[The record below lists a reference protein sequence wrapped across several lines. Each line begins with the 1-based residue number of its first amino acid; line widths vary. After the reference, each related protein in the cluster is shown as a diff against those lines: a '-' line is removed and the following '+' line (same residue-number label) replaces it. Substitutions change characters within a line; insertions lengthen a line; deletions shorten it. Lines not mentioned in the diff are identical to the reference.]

1 MFSVIFEV
9 NRKPDRANDYL
20 ELAEHLKP
28 ILAKIDGFIDNER
41 FESAVRRGW
50 LLSLDLEGREV
61 RDPLAHRRET
71 SSGPGERPI

>member
-20 ELAEHLKP
+20 ELAKRLNP

-41 FESAVRRGW
+41 FESKVRKDW
-50 LLSLDLEGREV
+50 LLSTTLPLDTSYD
-61 RDPLAHRRET
+61 RDRK
-71 SSGPGERPI
+71 SS

>member
-1 MFSVIFEV
+1 MVFSVISEV
-9 NRKPDRANDYL
+9 NRKPDRADDYL
-20 ELAEHLKP
+20 ELAKHLQP

-61 RDPLAHRRET
+61 RDPLAPST
-71 SSGPGERPI
+71 V